1 MLSCIECELFV
12 FCSSKR
18 RHTRCALVTGVQTCA
33 LPILLADVPRCCR
46 PERCAFRWA
55 GRLTSR
61 PPPKERRPEGRDRKE
76 RNEPGFSQESPQR
89 DDLRR
94 VRRDR
99 GPVRYRCLVD
109 ARRLCRPAPF
119 GLRPASAALPPRP
132 LPPALGTPVPD
143 AFAAPPPPRP

>member
-1 MLSCIECELFV
+1 MARNGRFKEGKYHGPFQRRIAQELRDRW
-12 FCSSKR
+12 C
-18 RHTRCALVTGVQTCA
+18 CLAL
-33 LPILLADVPRCCR
+33 LLADVPRCCR

-99 GPVRYRCLVD
+99 GPVRRSEEHTSELQSLMRHSYAGFC
-109 ARRLCRPAPF
+109 
-119 GLRPASAALPPRP
+119 
-132 LPPALGTPVPD
+132 
-143 AFAAPPPPRP
+143 